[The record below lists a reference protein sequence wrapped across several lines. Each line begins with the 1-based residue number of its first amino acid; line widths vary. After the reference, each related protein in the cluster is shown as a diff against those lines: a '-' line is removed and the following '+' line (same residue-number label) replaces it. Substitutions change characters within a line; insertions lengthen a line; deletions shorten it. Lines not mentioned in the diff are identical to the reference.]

1 MVKHKKIYHGD
12 IIIVEGKTDAAFLK
26 GFTAKN
32 IIEIGGYDNLKFEL
46 QSITNRPEN
55 LENINS
61 LLVIVDADD
70 DINIRKLDLIQIFDD
85 NGLKLPNNYQFGT
98 KVPIKGI
105 TVGIFIMPDNSSNGS
120 LETLVLQSVKSTQ
133 LLPCIDGA
141 IACRNQST
149 KPFNQNT
156 TTNQIDKT
164 KLEIYISMLLA
175 DYEFNHRDIIDNEI
189 DFNDICFANLKSF
202 I

>member
-1 MVKHKKIYHGD
+1 MVKNKRTYSGD
-12 IIIVEGKTDAAFLK
+12 IVIVEGKTDKAFLEC
-26 GFTAKN
+26 FTTKN
-32 IIEIGGYDNLKFEL
+32 ITSIDGYYNLKPEL
-46 QSITNRPEN
+46 QTITNQPKN

-85 NGLKLPNNYQFGT
+85 NGLKLPDNYQFGT
-98 KVPIKGI
+98 KVSIKGI

-120 LETLVLQSVKSTQ
+120 LETLVLQIVKSTQ

-149 KPFNQNT
+149 KTFNQNT

-164 KLEIYISMLLA
+164 KLELYISMLLA
-175 DYEFNHRDIIDNEI
+175 DYEFNHRDIIDSEI
-189 DFNDICFANLKSF
+189 EFNDTCFANLKSF

>member
-1 MVKHKKIYHGD
+1 MVKHKRIYHGD

-46 QSITNRPEN
+46 QSINNQPEN

-85 NGLKLPNNYQFGT
+85 NGLKLPDNYQFGT
-98 KVPIKGI
+98 KVSIKGI

-141 IACRNQST
+141 IACRNHST

-164 KLEIYISMLLA
+164 KLEFYISMLLA
-175 DYEFNHRDIIDNEI
+175 DYDFNHRDIIDNEI
-189 DFNDICFANLKSF
+189 DFNDTCFANLKSF

>member
-1 MVKHKKIYHGD
+1 MVKHKRKYESD
-12 IIIVEGKTDAAFLK
+12 IVIVEGKTDAAFLR
-26 GFTAKN
+26 GFTTKQ

-46 QSITNRPEN
+46 QSITNQPEN
-55 LENINS
+55 LEHINS
-61 LLVIVDADD
+61 LLIIVDADD

-85 NGLKLPNNYQFGT
+85 NGLKLPDNYQFGT
-98 KVPIKGI
+98 KISIKGI

-133 LLPCIDGA
+133 LLPCINSA
-141 IACRNQST
+141 IACRNNSSR
-149 KPFNQNT
+149 PFNQNT

-164 KLEIYISMLLA
+164 KLEFYISMLLA
-175 DYEFNHRDIIDNEI
+175 DYDFNHRDIIDNEI
-189 DFNDICFANLKSF
+189 DFSNSCFSNLKSF

>member
-1 MVKHKKIYHGD
+1 MVKHKRIYHGD

-46 QSITNRPEN
+46 QSITNQPEN

-98 KVPIKGI
+98 KVPINGI

-149 KPFNQNT
+149 KPFNQKT

-164 KLEIYISMLLA
+164 KLELYISMLLA

-189 DFNDICFANLKSF
+189 DFNDTCFANLKSF